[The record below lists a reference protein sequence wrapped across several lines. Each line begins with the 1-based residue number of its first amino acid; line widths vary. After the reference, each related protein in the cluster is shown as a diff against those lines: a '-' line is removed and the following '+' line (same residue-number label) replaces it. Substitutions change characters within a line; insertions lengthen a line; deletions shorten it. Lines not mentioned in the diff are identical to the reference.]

1 MRLAILSDIHGNS
14 VALEEV
20 LSDIGNRNVDRMI
33 CLGDIATLGA
43 DPLKVLDILQSIDC
57 EFVSGNH
64 DEYMNNPSLM
74 DDYIKIPIL
83 GDSIRWCAGLL
94 SESHRKFLAGF
105 KAQIRIRPD
114 DETEILFYHGSPKS
128 NTDDLLAGTPD
139 ADVDRYIAGHES
151 NIMVGGH
158 THIPMLRFHHG
169 NTIVNAGSVGF
180 PFREYAMGKV
190 PSILACAQYV
200 ILEIRKGAC
209 SVDFISIALDKRKL
223 ARAAEHTDNPLRD
236 ALIALYS

>member
-1 MRLAILSDIHGNS
+1 MRLAILSDIHGNA

-20 LSDIGNRNVDRMI
+20 LGDIANRRIDKMI
-33 CLGDIATLGA
+33 CLGDIATLGPE
-43 DPLKVLDILQSIDC
+43 PLRVLDILQSIDC
-57 EFVSGNH
+57 EFVAGNH
-64 DEYMNNPSLM
+64 DEYMNDPSLM
-74 DDYIKIPIL
+74 ESYITIPIL

-94 SESHRKFLAGF
+94 SESNRKFLATF
-105 KAQIRIRPD
+105 KTHIRIRPD
-114 DETEILFYHGSPKS
+114 DETEILFYHGSPQS

-209 SVDFISIALDKRKL
+209 SANFISIALDKRKL
-223 ARAAEHTDNPLRD
+223 ARAAEHTDNPLRG